1 MDEKNNGLITIAA
14 EGTVTIS
21 IEEYDQLVKR
31 SFALDVILE
40 HHGDSSYRLED
51 TIRYIKRA
59 LRPYSDIK
67 ESEDAEDA

>member
-21 IEEYDQLVKR
+21 AEDYENLVKR
-31 SFALDVILE
+31 SFALDVIIANYKDA
-40 HHGDSSYRLED
+40 GTSYKIGD
-51 TIRYIKRA
+51 TISYVMSA
-59 LRPYSDIK
+59 LCVAK